1 MLSMPFLQLTGKLAA
16 WHYCSI
22 GVGWR
27 YQMTILDQLLIFN
40 SLWLIKTVMT
50 FGNKLQG

>member
-22 GVGWR
+22 GVDWR
-27 YQMTILDQLLIFN
+27 PDDYFRPVTDFQLTVADQNCNDF
-40 SLWLIKTVMT
+40 W
-50 FGNKLQG
+50 

>member
-22 GVGWR
+22 GVDWR
-27 YQMTILDQLLIFN
+27 YQMTIFRPVTDFQLTVADQNCNDF
-40 SLWLIKTVMT
+40 W
-50 FGNKLQG
+50 

>member
-16 WHYCSI
+16 WHYRSI

-40 SLWLIKTVMT
+40 SLWLIKTIMT